1 MSGSIRL
8 DKPWLALD
16 DAHVRGL
23 GGQLGVYEIASVAD
37 DAVLR
42 IGYAGGRS
50 LFGLRGELDRER
62 RQRGDGVARFRVE
75 VTMAY
80 LTRYRELLMLHMA
93 DHGSLPPENPEDP
106 ARLGRL
112 SPS

>member
-8 DKPWLALD
+8 SKPWLALD
-16 DAHVRGL
+16 DEHVGAL
-23 GGQLGVYEIASVAD
+23 AGQLGVYEIASAD
-37 DAVLR
+37 DDTILR

-50 LFGLRGELDRER
+50 LFGLRGELERELRER
-62 RQRGDGVARFRVE
+62 GSGAARFRVE

-80 LTRYRELLMLHMA
+80 LTRYRELLMLQLA
-93 DHGSLPPENPEDP
+93 DQGRLPPENEDDP

>member
-1 MSGSIRL
+1 MSGTIRL
-8 DKPWLALD
+8 DKPWLTLD
-16 DAHVRGL
+16 GGHVRRL
-23 GGQLGVYEIASVAD
+23 GGQLGVYEIATVAD

-50 LFGLRGELDRER
+50 LFGLRGELERELR
-62 RQRGDGVARFRVE
+62 ERGDGVARFRVE

-80 LTRYRELLMLHMA
+80 LTRYRELLMLHIA
-93 DHGSLPPENPEDP
+93 DHGTLPPENRDDP